1 MQRVKQMQIF
11 LDLTRQ
17 TLIQVDHQRWLLRL
31 VKIVLASQARARSQV
46 LMLQNS
52 LRLHVRSICT
62 KLPWRNIPF
71 LKSI

>member
-62 KLPWRNIPF
+62 
-71 LKSI
+71 